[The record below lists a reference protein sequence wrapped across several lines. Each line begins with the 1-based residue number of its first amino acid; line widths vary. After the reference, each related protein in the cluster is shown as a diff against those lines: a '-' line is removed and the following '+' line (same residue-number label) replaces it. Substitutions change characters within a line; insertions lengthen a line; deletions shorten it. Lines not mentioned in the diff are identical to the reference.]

1 MHQREND
8 VKSPKMENGAVVGNW
23 GVSSEVHANGHG
35 GHAWCLPFRYMVLRN
50 TGDPASI
57 PLTSPLLVP
66 PALHLKTPQSAPC
79 SRCTSLPPRPPNPC
93 PAAGSRRPGG
103 SLGCSGRP
111 GGQILRNGLYGG
123 SHEWECS
130 ERSRRS
136 KQHQQHTIPTQFPTI

>member
-23 GVSSEVHANGHG
+23 GVSSEVRANGHG

-66 PALHLKTPQSAPC
+66 RVVYLASDQFN
-79 SRCTSLPPRPPNPC
+79 RYRPE
-93 PAAGSRRPGG
+93 
-103 SLGCSGRP
+103 
-111 GGQILRNGLYGG
+111 I
-123 SHEWECS
+123 
-130 ERSRRS
+130 
-136 KQHQQHTIPTQFPTI
+136 

>member
-50 TGDPASI
+50 TGDPTSI

-66 PALHLKTPQSAPC
+66 PELHLKTPQSAPC
-79 SRCTSLPPRPPNPC
+79 SRRTSLPPRPPNPC

-111 GGQILRNGLYGG
+111 GGQILQHGLYGG
-123 SHEWECS
+123 GHEWECS